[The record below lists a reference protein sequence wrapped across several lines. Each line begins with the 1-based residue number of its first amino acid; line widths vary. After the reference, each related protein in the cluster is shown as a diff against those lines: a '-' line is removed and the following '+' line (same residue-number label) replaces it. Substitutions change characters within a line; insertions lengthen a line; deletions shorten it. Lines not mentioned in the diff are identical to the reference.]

1 MEKQFTANADANWSQ
16 KKLKY
21 HPLHP
26 FMKLCVFTPTDDKH
40 DYAVDIARHEANLA
54 DAIARVGEQ
63 NGMSNND
70 VLHALPLILRMLK
83 SKSDWAK

>member
-1 MEKQFTANADANWSQ
+1 MEKQFTANADANWNQ
-16 KKLKY
+16 KKLSFQPIHSFVKS
-21 HPLHP
+21 
-26 FMKLCVFTPTDDKH
+26 CAFTPTDDKH

-70 VLHALPLILRMLK
+70 VLQALPLILRMLK